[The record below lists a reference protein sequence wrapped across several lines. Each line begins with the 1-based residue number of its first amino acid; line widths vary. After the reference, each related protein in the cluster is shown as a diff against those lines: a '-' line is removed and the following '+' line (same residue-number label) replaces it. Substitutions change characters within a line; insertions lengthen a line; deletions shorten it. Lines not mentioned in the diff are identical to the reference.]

1 MQWSKDGSPVS
12 GRSSSQIV
20 TDRTEATYINELTVI
35 GGQNGTYNCTVT
47 TRSNETEVVEEII
60 IGSPITSSFT
70 VEGIVMLSGVHCSS

>member
-12 GRSSSQIV
+12 GGSSSQIV
-20 TDRTEATYINELTVI
+20 TDTVEATYINELTVI

-47 TRSNETEVVEEII
+47 TWSNETEVEII